1 MERCIGSASNIYN
14 NTIFTFVYMKYT
26 NQTELLI
33 DYSLMVETIKEA
45 EQSRNFDVAISA
57 FKDVWNDLET
67 DPDFSDFSLLQQAEL
82 YRLGGYLLSR
92 YGKNK
97 NLVNYQERGKNL
109 LTKAVEIFSSFG
121 ESEKVAEAQN
131 ALSVCY
137 YYEGAILEAE
147 AILEQTALDFLDNKL
162 HILYLQNRGNLLM
175 TKLFCKKYDEALQI
189 IEEIIVPMEFCED
202 KKACA
207 VFHETAG
214 RTYKGLRQYNRAIYH
229 YQRAIK
235 YTEEINNLVIL
246 SNTKN
251 NLANLYRVRGEYSLA
266 HLCEDEAIQIAI
278 QDNQFG
284 WLPHYLDTK
293 ATIYFDEGNFT
304 AALETINEAIE
315 IFQKGDDAGGLTE
328 ALWNKCKFLLYLNR
342 KEEAIKLF
350 AELAPIANER
360 MGEFA
365 VDNISKEFAQ
375 LIHVKKGGS
384 LIEETQRF
392 RRVEII
398 SAIRK
403 TKYELPSAA
412 EMLKISLDDLTR
424 IIDHEFP
431 ELYEEINIERF
442 TAINSNLT
450 NQEQIV
456 RRKISQLYI
465 STPLTNLSENISTFY
480 LSEELMQEFSG
491 ISQDVVMAF
500 EKIDEI
506 STNEF
511 ILVQNK
517 LNGVYSFGKVQYD
530 EIIDLYFLTDQE
542 EPFAFTL
549 DEVELIGKA
558 VAYLPFSEIDNEK
571 IEFKKFNF

>member
-1 MERCIGSASNIYN
+1 
-14 NTIFTFVYMKYT
+14 MKYT
-26 NQTELLI
+26 MTVLDSVVISEIVNSVSNAEACRDIEGAIKSFKPIWADI
-33 DYSLMVETIKEA
+33 DQE
-45 EQSRNFDVAISA
+45 
-57 FKDVWNDLET
+57 
-67 DPDFSDFSLLQQAEL
+67 PDFSQYSPLQQAEL
-82 YRLGGYLLSR
+82 YRLSGYFLS
-92 YGKNK
+92 YCGKAR
-97 NLVNYQERGKNL
+97 NLPSYQERGKNL
-109 LTKAVEIFSSFG
+109 LTKAVFLFSDLNQI
-121 ESEKVAEAQN
+121 EKASETEVIL
-131 ALSVCY
+131 ALCY
-137 YYEGAILEAE
+137 FYEGAILESELILEETSQRFEKDQLSEVYLKSRINQLLVMFARRKYQE
-147 AILEQTALDFLDNKL
+147 AILIIDEIKPLIDFC
-162 HILYLQNRGNLLM
+162 R
-175 TKLFCKKYDEALQI
+175 
-189 IEEIIVPMEFCED
+189 D
-202 KKACA
+202 KRLCS
-207 VFHETAG
+207 VFHEKAG
-214 RTYKGLRQYNRAIYH
+214 LIYRGTNQISKVVSHYSEAI
-229 YQRAIK
+229 RFA
-235 YTEEINNLVIL
+235 EETNNLLFI
-246 SNTKN
+246 SSIKN
-251 NLANLYRVRGEYSLA
+251 NLSFLYTKIGELDLA
-266 HLCEDEAIQIAI
+266 HYYANEAIKIAKE
-278 QDNQFG
+278 DNQTG
-284 WLPHYLDTK
+284 WLPHYFDTK
-293 ATIYFDEGNFT
+293 AAIYFDEGNFN
-304 AALETINEAIE
+304 AALETINEAIG

-365 VDNISKEFAQ
+365 VDNISKEFAD

-403 TKYELPSAA
+403 MKYELPSAA
-412 EMLKISLDDLTR
+412 EMLKISLDDLTK
-424 IIDHEFP
+424 IIDQEFP

-465 STPLTNLSENISTFY
+465 SIPLTNLSENVSTFY
-480 LSEELMQEFSG
+480 LSEELMQEIFG
-491 ISQDVVMAF
+491 ISQDVVLAF

-506 STNEF
+506 SANEF

-517 LNGVYSFGKVQYD
+517 LNGVHSFGKVQFD

-571 IEFKKFNF
+571 IEFKKFDF

>member
-1 MERCIGSASNIYN
+1 
-14 NTIFTFVYMKYT
+14 MKYT
-26 NQTELLI
+26 MTVLDSVVISEIVNSVSNAEACRDIEGAIKSFKPIWADI
-33 DYSLMVETIKEA
+33 DQE
-45 EQSRNFDVAISA
+45 
-57 FKDVWNDLET
+57 
-67 DPDFSDFSLLQQAEL
+67 PDFSQYSPLQQAEL
-82 YRLGGYLLSR
+82 YRLSGYFLS
-92 YGKNK
+92 YCGKAR
-97 NLVNYQERGKNL
+97 NLPSYQERGKNL
-109 LTKAVEIFSSFG
+109 LTKAVFLFSDLNQI
-121 ESEKVAEAQN
+121 EKASETEVIL
-131 ALSVCY
+131 ALCY
-137 YYEGAILEAE
+137 FYEGAILESELILEETSQRFEKDQLSEVYLKSRINQLLVMFARRKYQE
-147 AILEQTALDFLDNKL
+147 AILIIDEIKPLIDFC
-162 HILYLQNRGNLLM
+162 R
-175 TKLFCKKYDEALQI
+175 
-189 IEEIIVPMEFCED
+189 D
-202 KKACA
+202 KRLCS
-207 VFHETAG
+207 VFHEKAG
-214 RTYKGLRQYNRAIYH
+214 LIYRGTNQISKAVSHYSEAI
-229 YQRAIK
+229 RFA
-235 YTEEINNLVIL
+235 EETNNLLFI
-246 SNTKN
+246 SSIKN
-251 NLANLYRVRGEYSLA
+251 NLSFLYTKIGELDLA
-266 HLCEDEAIQIAI
+266 HYYANEAIKIAKE
-278 QDNQFG
+278 DNQTG
-284 WLPHYLDTK
+284 WLPHYFDTK
-293 ATIYFDEGNFT
+293 AAIYFDEGNFN
-304 AALETINEAIE
+304 AALETINEAIG

-365 VDNISKEFAQ
+365 VDNISKEFAD

-403 TKYELPSAA
+403 MKYELPSAA
-412 EMLKISLDDLTR
+412 EMLKISLDDLTK
-424 IIDHEFP
+424 IIDQEFP

-465 STPLTNLSENISTFY
+465 SIPLTNLSENVSTFY
-480 LSEELMQEFSG
+480 LSEELMQEIFG
-491 ISQDVVMAF
+491 ISQDVVLAF

-506 STNEF
+506 SANEF

-517 LNGVYSFGKVQYD
+517 LNGVHSFGKVQFD

-571 IEFKKFNF
+571 IEFKKFDF

>member
-1 MERCIGSASNIYN
+1 
-14 NTIFTFVYMKYT
+14 MKYT
-26 NQTELLI
+26 TQTNILI
-33 DYSLMVETIKEA
+33 DYSAMVETIREA
-45 EQSRNFDVAISA
+45 EQSRNFDLAMSA
-57 FKDVWNDLET
+57 FKDVWSDFEV
-67 DPDFSDFSLLQQAEL
+67 DPDFSQFSLSQQAEL
-82 YRLGGYLLSR
+82 YRLSGYFLSN
-92 YGKNK
+92 YGKLK
-97 NLVNYQERGKNL
+97 NRVRFQERGKNL
-109 LTKAVEIFSSFG
+109 LTKAIESFSRIDDFIG
-121 ESEKVAEAQN
+121 VADAQN
-131 ALSVCY
+131 VLAMCY
-137 YYEGAILEAE
+137 IHEGAILEAE
-147 AILEQTALDFLDNKL
+147 AILEQTAVDFLHDKL
-162 HILYLQNRGNLLM
+162 NLVYLQNRGNLLI
-175 TKLFCKKYDEALQI
+175 TKLNQKKYDQAFKI
-189 IEEIIVPMEFCED
+189 IDEIIVPMEFCTD
-202 KKACA
+202 KKACH
-207 VFHETAG
+207 VFHEKAG
-214 RTYKGLRQYNRAIYH
+214 NLFRRTKQFSKAIHHYNRAIDY
-229 YQRAIK
+229 A
-235 YTEEINNLVIL
+235 EEINNIAFI
-246 SNTKN
+246 SSIKN
-251 NLANLYRVRGEYSLA
+251 NLAFLYFQAGKLDLAGSYINNAVEIAKTHNLNGL
-266 HLCEDEAIQIAI
+266 I
-278 QDNQFG
+278 
-284 WLPHYLDTK
+284 PHYLDTK
-293 ATIYFDEGNFT
+293 AAIYFDEGNFP

-328 ALWNKCKFLLYLNR
+328 TLWNKCKFLLYLNR

-365 VDNISKEFAQ
+365 VDNISKEFAD

-412 EMLKISLDDLTR
+412 EMLKISLEDLTR
-424 IIDHEFP
+424 IIDQEFP

-442 TAINSNLT
+442 TAINSNSN

-456 RRKISQLYI
+456 RRKISRLFI
-465 STPLTNLSENISTFY
+465 SMPSTNLSENVSAFY
-480 LSEELMQEFSG
+480 ISEELMQEFFG

-500 EKIDEI
+500 ESINEI

-517 LNGVYSFGKVQYD
+517 LNGVYLFGKVQYD

-542 EPFAFTL
+542 EPFAFTT

-571 IEFKKFNF
+571 IEFKKLNF